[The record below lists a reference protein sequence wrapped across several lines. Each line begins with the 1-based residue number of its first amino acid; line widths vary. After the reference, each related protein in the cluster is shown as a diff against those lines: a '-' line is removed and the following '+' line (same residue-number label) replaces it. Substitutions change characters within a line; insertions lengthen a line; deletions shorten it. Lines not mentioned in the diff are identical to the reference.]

1 MFLDA
6 SAIVAVLLGEPE
18 GPAFLKVMEVARGR
32 LRVSPVV
39 RLEATLALV
48 RARVQARG
56 KGPASAQDFD
66 DAAALVNDLF
76 VALEA
81 QEMPITPEIGTD
93 AIKALSRYGKMAG
106 HPAQLNLG
114 DALSYACAR
123 AGQDPLLYKGR
134 DFRET
139 DLA

>member
-18 GPAFLKVMEVARGR
+18 GPAFLKAMEMARGR

-66 DAAALVNDLF
+66 QAAALVNDLF
-76 VALEA
+76 VALDA

-114 DALSYACAR
+114 DALSYACAKAR
-123 AGQDPLLYKGR
+123 HDPLLYKGR